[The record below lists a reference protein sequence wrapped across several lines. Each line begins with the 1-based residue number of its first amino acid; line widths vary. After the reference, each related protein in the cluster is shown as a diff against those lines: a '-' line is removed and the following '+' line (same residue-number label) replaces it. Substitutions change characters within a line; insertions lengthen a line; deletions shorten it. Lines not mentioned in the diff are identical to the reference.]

1 MMKRTFAVLVLC
13 LLGTLVSAQEG
24 GILSFTLKPSLNIP
38 LGTSAGDFSLGA
50 GGELVADYTLP
61 FFPLGQAIATVNY
74 NFCPTVIG
82 SSVNT
87 LAVGLGGGVTFQ
99 PVQNLFLGAS
109 AEGGVFTAIYG
120 TEYSL
125 SGYLQV
131 NGDVSYSFVPAFSIG
146 AGVSYKLY
154 FGAADPLLHALSVSL
169 GTSLHLGK
177 QSNAKLKINA
187 PALNPVFPVL
197 FKYYDDNPLGTVS
210 LKNEED
216 GSISN
221 VKVSVFVKQYMSSPK
236 QCASIA
242 EIRRGE
248 TKEIPLYALFT
259 EQVLGITEKT
269 KVQMDITVDYVLN
282 KTPMTVRR
290 TETLNIMN
298 RNAMTWDDNRKV
310 AAFVTR
316 MDPAVLSFS
325 KKISGLVRDNKAPAL
340 DKSFLIAMGLHEAL
354 YLYGLTYTP
363 DPTTP
368 FVSFSKEKTAVD
380 FLQFPNQTLQYKAGD
395 CDDLS
400 ILYNALLESVG
411 VETAFITVPGH
422 IYAAF
427 ALDAMPEELPIRFTG
442 EKQESFIIQDG
453 KVWMPVEVTSIKD
466 GFLKAWHIGAE
477 EWVKAGPSGEA
488 KLHPT
493 HGAWEIFDAS
503 GFQSTGVSPALPD
516 EKKTLGMFQAE
527 RKKFVDMQI
536 QSPVAELQKQIRD
549 SKKDPR
555 YVNKLGTLYARY
567 GMFAEAEAQYAPL
580 VTANYAPAVIN
591 MGNVQFLKNDTT
603 KALTYYQKA
612 LKAAPKDARI
622 LINMALVYLDLG
634 KYDESKKYYVQAK
647 DSDPTLAGKYLYIE
661 TAQDGLRG
669 ADTGSLQMEWYE

>member
-1 MMKRTFAVLVLC
+1 MKRMCAVLVLC
-13 LLGTLVSAQEG
+13 LLSTLLSAQEG
-24 GILSFTLKPSLNIP
+24 GILSFTLKPSINIP
-38 LGTSAGDFSLGA
+38 LGTSTGDYTMGA

-82 SSVNT
+82 SSINT
-87 LAVGLGGGVTFQ
+87 IAVGLGGGIAFQ

-109 AEGGVFTAIYG
+109 AEGGVFTALYG
-120 TEYSL
+120 ASYSL

-177 QSNAKLKINA
+177 QSNAKLRINP
-187 PALNPVFPVL
+187 PALTPVFPVL
-197 FKYYDDNPLGTVS
+197 FKYYDDNPLGSVT
-210 LKNEED
+210 LKNDED
-216 GSISN
+216 GAISN

-236 QCASIA
+236 QCALIP

-248 TKEIPLYALFT
+248 TKEVPLYALFT
-259 EQVLGITEKT
+259 DQVLGITEKT
-269 KVQMDITVDYVLN
+269 KVQMDITVEYVLN
-282 KTPMTVRR
+282 KTAMSVRR

-316 MDPAVLSFS
+316 MDPAVLAFS

-340 DKSFLIAMGLHEAL
+340 DKSFLSAMGLHEAL

-368 FVSFSKEKTAVD
+368 FVTFSKEKTAVD

-422 IYAAF
+422 IYTAF
-427 ALDAMPEELPIRFTG
+427 ALDTPPDELPISFTG
-442 EKQESFIIQDG
+442 EKPDSFIIQDG
-453 KVWMPVEVTSIKD
+453 KVWMPVEVTSLKD
-466 GFLKAWHIGAE
+466 GFLKAWHMGAE
-477 EWVKAGPSGEA
+477 EWVKAGSTGEA
-488 KLHPT
+488 ALYPT
-493 HGAWEIFDAS
+493 HAAWETYDAS
-503 GFQSTGVSPALPD
+503 GFQSTGAAPALPD
-516 EKKTLGMFQAE
+516 EKKTLAQFQSE

-536 QSPVAELQKQIRD
+536 QSTAAQLQKPV
-549 SKKDPR
+549 S
-555 YVNKLGTLYARY
+555 YTHLTL
-567 GMFAEAEAQYAPL
+567 P
-580 VTANYAPAVIN
+580 
-591 MGNVQFLKNDTT
+591 TT
-603 KALTYYQKA
+603 E
-612 LKAAPKDARI
+612 R
-622 LINMALVYLDLG
+622 V
-634 KYDESKKYYVQAK
+634 
-647 DSDPTLAGKYLYIE
+647 
-661 TAQDGLRG
+661 
-669 ADTGSLQMEWYE
+669 